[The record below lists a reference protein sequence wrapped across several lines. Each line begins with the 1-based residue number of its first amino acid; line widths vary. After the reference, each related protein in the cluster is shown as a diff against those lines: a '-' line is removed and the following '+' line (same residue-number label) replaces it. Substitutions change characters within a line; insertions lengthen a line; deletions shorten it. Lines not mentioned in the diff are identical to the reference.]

1 MNLFTRIICLVVLLS
16 CLTLIIFQTSIQ
28 SQSSSAQNTVTA
40 EAERITGD
48 KFRHFTRS
56 PKGTKIYS
64 VKVPS
69 GKMVRAIDKGIDDL
83 IAVSK
88 SKKYKFKKRLNHSDY
103 MIFIARADRNKDSS
117 DNYSPDIAVAA
128 QQYSGSIYDKGGYI
142 YAAGMVVAF
151 NPCAFVIAEHTKDFD
166 RVSNVVRYEGEH
178 LVLWHNDRALF
189 NETADHSK
197 GGGHPILK

>member
-1 MNLFTRIICLVVLLS
+1 MNLFTRIICLVVLFS
-16 CLTLIIFQTSIQ
+16 CLTLVIFQSSIQ
-28 SQSSSAQNTVTA
+28 SQSAGAQASVTS

-64 VKVPS
+64 VKAAS

-103 MIFIARADRNKDSS
+103 MIFIARPDRNKDSN

-189 NETADHSK
+189 NETADHSR